1 MTTRILVVDDDAD
14 IRRIVTL
21 ALSDDSPYQVHAVSS
36 AEAALLHIGRQPVD
50 LLFTDIKMPGM
61 SGIDLIRRVR
71 ELDPNTAVIVFTV
84 SPEELTPNHIAELK
98 IDCLLAKP
106 VEPDILRQTVDTL
119 LNPMRRLPRPSQRLQ
134 YAPEELLVAAPAV
147 AMTTARSD
155 MLAPAP
161 APVATGPLSQ
171 RLSAARS
178 RKTTDTLNE
187 SPVAMRLTP
196 NRPGSQ
202 GRSYSDV
209 QIEQM
214 RLALKDLVM
223 EPDVACALLADIS
236 GLVLTHWSRQRDIN
250 VTVVAA
256 LAVGNTLAMAEISR
270 NLGQRQPGRLVIH
283 EGQDLSI
290 IMATLDELLLLI
302 AIGPQASLGWARI
315 AVMRACEDILRI
327 VRSGSA
333 GMAQGV

>member
-1 MTTRILVVDDDAD
+1 MTKRILVVDDDAD

-61 SGIDLIRRVR
+61 SGIDLVRRVR
-71 ELDPNTAVIVFTV
+71 ELDPNTAVIIFTV
-84 SPEELTPNHIAELK
+84 SPEELTPDRAAELK

-134 YAPEELLVAAPAV
+134 PVPEELLLAAPAV
-147 AMTTARSD
+147 ALS
-155 MLAPAP
+155 APRPGALT
-161 APVATGPLSQ
+161 PVPPPPSAVGGPLSQ
-171 RLSAARS
+171 RLFAARS
-178 RKTTDTLNE
+178 KKATDPLSE
-187 SPVAMRLTP
+187 STVAMRLTP
-196 NRPGSQ
+196 NRSGSH

-223 EPDVACALLADIS
+223 EPDVACAMLADIS

-256 LAVGNTLAMAEISR
+256 LAAGNMLAMAEISR

-290 IMATLDELLLLI
+290 IIATMDDLLLVI
-302 AIGPQASLGWARI
+302 ALGPQASLGWARI
-315 AVMRACEDILRI
+315 TVLRACEDILRI
-327 VRSGSA
+327 ARSS
-333 GMAQGV
+333 